1 MRRLFFDFPAAMR
14 LLGLSDGFKRLI
26 VGIMNALRGG
36 AAVEE

>member
-1 MRRLFFDFPAAMR
+1 MRRLFFDFRAVMR
-14 LLGLSDGFKRLI
+14 LLGFSDGTNSLI